1 MIYRNSLNIGH
12 DGSTSAHVHDL
23 MGCATLASTKERA
36 ISKLEFTIP
45 DYNRWL
51 RSKGERIPAVRNP
64 QMTII
69 EEIRTQ
75 GSAGEAGG
83 SDPLFSCDRIKCTH
97 ADISRCLQLLNYTR
111 TDLDKII
118 SKIPT
123 EELDWKPPSEP
134 RSLRNVLEHVAQVDI
149 WYLSRI
155 RADPRLER
163 TRMKDVFE
171 FLDYARSLV
180 HEVLPRL
187 TTEQRSQTFRPKKWS
202 DSRWPWT
209 ATKVLHRLVGHER
222 QHTHYLQ
229 RILRVHDNH

>member
-1 MIYRNSLNIGH
+1 MIYRTSLNTGH

-36 ISKLEFTIP
+36 ISKLKLTIP
-45 DYNRWL
+45 DYYRWL
-51 RSKGERIPAVRNP
+51 RSKGERITAVRDP

-83 SDPLFSCDRIKCTH
+83 SDPLFSCDRI
-97 ADISRCLQLLNYTR
+97 N
-111 TDLDKII
+111 KIT

-123 EELDWKPPSEP
+123 EELDWKPQSEP
-134 RSLRNVLEHVAQVDI
+134 RSVRNVLEHIAQVDI
-149 WYLSRI
+149 WYVSRI
-155 RADPRLER
+155 RADPSLER
-163 TRMKDVFE
+163 SRMKDVFE

-180 HEVLPRL
+180 REVLPRL
-187 TTEQRSQTFRPKKWS
+187 TTEQRSETFRPKKWS
-202 DSRWPWT
+202 DGRWPWT